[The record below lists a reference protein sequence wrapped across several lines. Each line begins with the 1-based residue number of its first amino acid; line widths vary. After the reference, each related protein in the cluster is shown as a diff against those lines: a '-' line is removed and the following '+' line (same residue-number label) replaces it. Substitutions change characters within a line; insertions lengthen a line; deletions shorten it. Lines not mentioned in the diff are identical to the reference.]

1 MEHET
6 LDEVD
11 AYRVAGIERESAHT
25 PRAEASDSDTPAG
38 DPTSGVEPS
47 TVPLSA
53 AQVSSAESI
62 AASDHTSPVA
72 KDHSS
77 HTENLEKTS

>member
-25 PRAEASDSDTPAG
+25 PRAEASDSGTPAG
-38 DPTSGVEPS
+38 DPTSGVESS